1 MDGPGKPTLMPVT
14 FFYKIHLKHSHPRA
28 PAGLC
33 WAHSITYT
41 GAGQLPS
48 LPLGFGPWLTASFP
62 IMFCI

>member
-28 PAGLC
+28 PAGLF

-48 LPLGFGPWLTASFP
+48 LPLGFGHG
-62 IMFCI
+62 